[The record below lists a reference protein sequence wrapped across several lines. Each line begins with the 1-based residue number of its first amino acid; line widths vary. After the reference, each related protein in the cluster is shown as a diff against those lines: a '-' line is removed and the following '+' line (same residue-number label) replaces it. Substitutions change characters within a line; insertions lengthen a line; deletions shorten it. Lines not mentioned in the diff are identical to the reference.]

1 MSSRP
6 NARRDPTDDP
16 EHRFAVHQVD
26 QVRGDVYAIA
36 EEIEILKLQIA
47 SLPTRAYVSR
57 LALMA
62 TGSVWALI
70 VAVALL
76 LAR

>member
-1 MSSRP
+1 MSSRLSAMREP
-6 NARRDPTDDP
+6 ADDP
-16 EHRFAVHQVD
+16 EHRLTLRQAD
-26 QVRGDVYAIA
+26 QARADLYATA
-36 EEIEILKLQIA
+36 DELEFLKVQRA
-47 SLPTRAYVSR
+47 AFPDRAYVSR

-70 VAVALL
+70 VAVAMI